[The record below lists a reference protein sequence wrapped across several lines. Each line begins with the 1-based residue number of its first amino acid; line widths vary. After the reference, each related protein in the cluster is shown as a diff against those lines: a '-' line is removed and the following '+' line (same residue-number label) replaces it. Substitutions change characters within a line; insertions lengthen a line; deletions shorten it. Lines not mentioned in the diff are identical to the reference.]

1 MMRYRRA
8 TLLKP
13 IQAVDEEEDGEL
25 CVKLGALYQPVKRC

>member
-1 MMRYRRA
+1 MRYRRA

-13 IQAVDEEEDGEL
+13 IQAVDEEDGEL